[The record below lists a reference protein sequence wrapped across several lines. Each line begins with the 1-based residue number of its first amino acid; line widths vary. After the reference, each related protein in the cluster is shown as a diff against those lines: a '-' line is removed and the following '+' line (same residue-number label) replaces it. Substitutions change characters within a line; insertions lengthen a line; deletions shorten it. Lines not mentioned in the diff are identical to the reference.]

1 MYCFGALYLLQ
12 NPLLCEHEDARA
24 GETALWAKH
33 MLCKHEDPHSDSKT
47 PHKGID
53 TDVCV
58 CVEPQGLGLGGWAEM
73 HKSQGVSLWWANLAD
88 TGSSRSERDPDLDS
102 KVGKMGQLRLQRS
115 MVSWHP

>member
-58 CVEPQGLGLGGWAEM
+58 CGTPGSGAWGMGRDAQVPGG
-73 HKSQGVSLWWANLAD
+73 VTL
-88 TGSSRSERDPDLDS
+88 
-102 KVGKMGQLRLQRS
+102 VGQFSGHRKF
-115 MVSWHP
+115 